1 MKFKT
6 QICVA
11 VLASVTVLAIG
22 QSSAAVIGKWQ
33 GDKRGSPWVT
43 LNVTREKNGGLSGT
57 AVFFILDRSED
68 HAPAKVLGKQ
78 EVQLVNPKL
87 EGNVFSFQISNQQG
101 QVTMNPSSGETL
113 AFHMTL
119 NSDSEGLLR
128 SDNPETPGVRMFKQK

>member
-1 MKFKT
+1 VQLFWHRW
-6 QICVA
+6 
-11 VLASVTVLAIG
+11 TVLAIG
-22 QSSAAVIGKWQ
+22 ESSPAVLGKWQ
-33 GDKRGSPWVT
+33 GDRHGLPWVT

-68 HAPAKVLGKQ
+68 HAPAKILGKQ